1 MIIGNCFMDAVGS
14 SQKPCTIDREE
25 SSHGN
30 GSFASQAR
38 FIGRDVY
45 KYTGGAWDIAHFMVR
60 EPVFLFG
67 ALMGA
72 AAGAARGGVGKMYQ
86 HVRGQDPDTRTL
98 ANYAYKPAE
107 KVYKFL
113 KNNLDKPLMPV
124 TTLIT
129 IPVVLSGAAIAV
141 VGTVLPAVSCVIYKG
156 VKHAIGQGAETKKL
170 SEYCIKMFDLA
181 KGLYAVGMFITGGI
195 GLVILAAFLP
205 MIGFT
210 SCVYPTICLAGWFYT
225 MAVAFPATL
234 CQGVAMRPLFS

>member
-1 MIIGNCFMDAVGS
+1 MDAVKS
-14 SQKPCTIDREE
+14 SQMIRLGEIEDRSRANEP
-25 SSHGN
+25 
-30 GSFASQAR
+30 FTSQAR
-38 FIGRDVY
+38 FFGRKVCL
-45 KYTGGAWDIAHFMVR
+45 YTHGAWEVAHSMVC

-72 AAGAARGGVGKMYQ
+72 AAGAVHGGICKMYQ
-86 HVRGQDPDTRTL
+86 HARGQGPDTRTL

-129 IPVVLSGAAIAV
+129 VPVVLSGAAIAV

-170 SEYCIKMFDLA
+170 SEYGIKMLQLA
-181 KGLYAVGMFITGGI
+181 KDLYGIGMFITGGI
-195 GLVILAAFLP
+195 GLLILGAFLP

-210 SCVYPTICLAGWFYT
+210 SWVYPTICLAGWFYI
-225 MAVAFPATL
+225 MAVAFPAIL
-234 CQGVAMRPLFS
+234 CQRVAMRPLFS

>member
-14 SQKPCTIDREE
+14 SQKPCSIDRKE

-45 KYTGGAWDIAHFMVR
+45 QYTGAAWNIAHLMVR

-72 AAGAARGGVGKMYQ
+72 AAGAARGGVCKMYK
-86 HVRGQDPDTRTL
+86 HARGQGPDTRTL
-98 ANYAYKPAE
+98 ANYAFKPAK

-113 KNNLDKPLMPV
+113 KDNLDKPLMPV
-124 TTLIT
+124 TTLLT
-129 IPVVLSGAAIAV
+129 VPVVLSGVAIAV

-156 VKHAIGQGAETKKL
+156 VKHAIGEGADTKKL
-170 SEYCIKMFDLA
+170 SEYGIKMLKLA
-181 KGLYAVGMFITGGI
+181 ENLYVGGMAITGAI
-195 GLVILAAFLP
+195 GLLLLGVFLP
-205 MIGFT
+205 MIGIT
-210 SCVYPTICLAGWFYT
+210 SWVYPTICLAGCFY
-225 MAVAFPATL
+225 MWAVAFPATL
-234 CQGVAMRPLFS
+234 CQGFAPNPLFS

>member
-1 MIIGNCFMDAVGS
+1 MDAVKS
-14 SQKPCTIDREE
+14 RQTIHLGEIEDR
-25 SSHGN
+25 SLAYQP
-30 GSFASQAR
+30 FTSQAR
-38 FIGRDVY
+38 YFGRKVCL
-45 KYTGGAWDIAHFMVR
+45 YTRGAWDITHFMVR